1 MTYPDHWIDKRVV
14 ERNIEKNLVDRKEY
28 EKSLAQLPDVASN
41 AEVIQV
47 QQEDDS
53 SEVESTV
60 SAEE

>member
-28 EKSLAQLPDVASN
+28 EKSLSQLPDVSDN

-47 QQEDDS
+47 QDDES
-53 SEVESTV
+53 SETELSG
-60 SAEE
+60 SAAE